1 MIKYTPVSSFADIED
16 ADEYNVYN
24 RIMSIMN
31 TSNSFS
37 PEGDI
42 DLVSDLVF
50 EPTII
55 GEPSIAPK
63 SDVSP
68 DQSIK
73 IDSEGESKLEYTPSP
88 GEDSFKES
96 YLKAIGEEDNMYK
109 FFSLLA
115 KNESG
120 YNPKA
125 KNPNAPAY
133 GYFQFM
139 QDGVR
144 YHNISHYGDVDIDT
158 FLNTPEIQINAARSL
173 ADSFLSHLNE
183 EDLAKMTEK
192 GITRSGALGGMWLGG
207 YGGFKKYLYNDE
219 NISDK
224 HWSPSGAGIDM
235 KTQIKRY
242 NGLFKKGGRIEK
254 ASLGT
259 IFSTDKPR
267 GQRRSGVGVLK
278 NDYYGEDM
286 YDYNSSPIIPDD
298 GHWPSRG
305 DGILLKNSNHPT
317 SFHEYEQSKERG
329 LSLYEDRNGREYTL
343 EEWQVNMPEYL
354 LKGLK
359 KKPYPSYSDDRSHYS
374 YIDKNY
380 NRIKYMWDEL
390 LSAGASPEQAAAIL
404 GNFYQESKLDYSTVR
419 KGNGARGLA
428 QLLGGRKAAY
438 EEYLSLNPYL
448 VDSTETQ
455 IKYLIPIIFGDES
468 NPHGL
473 KNLYRYDIKKG
484 ETKYLP
490 YDSYGIEWN
499 KSQRSAFRNAKT
511 LDDMVVA
518 FENNFER
525 AKGDSMD
532 IRKLAARYIYK
543 IMNK

>member
-55 GEPSIAPK
+55 GDPVITPK
-63 SDVSP
+63 TTTDVSP

-73 IDSEGESKLEYTPSP
+73 VESEGKSKLEYTPNP
-88 GEDSFKES
+88 GEDSFRES
-96 YLKAIGEEDNMYK
+96 YLKAVGEEDDMYK

-125 KNPNAPAY
+125 KNPSAPAY

-144 YHNISHYGDVDIDT
+144 YNNISHYGDVDIDT
-158 FLNTPEIQINAARSL
+158 FLSTPEIQVNAARSL

-183 EDLAKMTEK
+183 GDLAKMAEK

-207 YGGFKKYLYNDE
+207 YGGFKRYLYNDE

-224 HWSPSGAGIDM
+224 HWSSSGAGIDM

-259 IFSTDKPR
+259 IFSTNEPR
-267 GQRRSGVGVLK
+267 GQRRSGVELSSINK
-278 NDYYGEDM
+278 
-286 YDYNSSPIIPDD
+286 SPIPDIDSMYYIPDKFEYVYQPSID
-298 GHWPSRG
+298 DIVSFIVSYEDFKPMPYQLNGQWLIGHGLSDPDLINKYKHTGIPEDVSLREVKKLVNN
-305 DGILLKNSNHPT
+305 ILLNHE
-317 SFHEYEQSKERG
+317 SRLSGFKE
-329 LSLYEDRNGREYTL
+329 LPNNIKFAIADIVYNGYGD
-343 EEWQVNMPEYL
+343 N
-354 LKGLK
+354 
-359 KKPYPSYSDDRSHYS
+359 
-374 YIDKNY
+374 
-380 NRIKYMWDEL
+380 EL
-390 LSAGASPEQAAAIL
+390 LSNNPKSPNLKKAIKIGDINSIIKEMDHSKDAGGWLGVRSAARRAMAL
-404 GNFYQESKLDYSTVR
+404 GEYMWNYKHKDKL
-419 KGNGARGLA
+419 
-428 QLLGGRKAAY
+428 GRHID
-438 EEYLSLNPYL
+438 P
-448 VDSTETQ
+448 
-455 IKYLIPIIFGDES
+455 
-468 NPHGL
+468 
-473 KNLYRYDIKKG
+473 
-484 ETKYLP
+484 
-490 YDSYGIEWN
+490 N
-499 KSQRSAFRNAKT
+499 KSSDF
-511 LDDMVVA
+511 DY
-518 FENNFER
+518 ENSPYV
-525 AKGDSMD
+525 K
-532 IRKLAARYIYK
+532 Y
-543 IMNK
+543 

>member
-16 ADEYNVYN
+16 ADEYNAYN

-31 TSNSFS
+31 ASNSFS

-55 GEPSIAPK
+55 GDPVITPK
-63 SDVSP
+63 TTTDVSP

-73 IDSEGESKLEYTPSP
+73 IESEGKSKLEYTPSP
-88 GEDSFKES
+88 GEDPFKES
-96 YLKAIGEEDNMYK
+96 YLKAVGEEDNMYK

-125 KNPNAPAY
+125 KNPHAPAY

-139 QDGVR
+139 QDGVDH
-144 YHNISHYGDVDIDT
+144 HNISNYGDVDIET

-183 EDLAKMTEK
+183 EDLAKMAEK

-207 YGGFKKYLYNDE
+207 YGGLKRYLYNNE

-259 IFSTDKPR
+259 IFSTNEPR
-267 GQRRSGVGVLK
+267 DQRGSGVELSTI
-278 NDYYGEDM
+278 NNE
-286 YDYNSSPIIPDD
+286 IIPDFSSFYYNIPVPRMHNYKTRRVYDLNQVTKD
-298 GHWPSRG
+298 GDRYYDIIHNRTR
-305 DGILLKNSNHPT
+305 DAKNALK
-317 SFHEYEQSKERG
+317 
-329 LSLYEDRNGREYTL
+329 RNGFVKDLDFLSQILALQSIRETGWIDRHSSNNYGGYTEGEGEDKVKL
-343 EEWQVNMPEYL
+343 SFSSPDEFWDHHISNLNSKWGKSNVRGPWYDAKSL
-354 LKGLK
+354 
-359 KKPYPSYSDDRSHYS
+359 DD
-374 YIDKNY
+374 YINRINNPDLNTTKENYNKYNY
-380 NRIKYMWDEL
+380 NRRIKGESEQYLYAPIWDNK
-390 LSAGASPEQAAAIL
+390 GR
-404 GNFYQESKLDYSTVR
+404 NYLD
-419 KGNGARGLA
+419 
-428 QLLGGRKAAY
+428 
-438 EEYLSLNPYL
+438 
-448 VDSTETQ
+448 
-455 IKYLIPIIFGDES
+455 
-468 NPHGL
+468 
-473 KNLYRYDIKKG
+473 DIK
-484 ETKYLP
+484 
-490 YDSYGIEWN
+490 D
-499 KSQRSAFRNAKT
+499 
-511 LDDMVVA
+511 VV
-518 FENNFER
+518 
-525 AKGDSMD
+525 D
-532 IRKLAARYIYK
+532 RYFYYY
-543 IMNK
+543 NH

>member
-31 TSNSFS
+31 ASNSFS

-42 DLVSDLVF
+42 DLVSDLIF

-55 GEPSIAPK
+55 GEPVITPK
-63 SDVSP
+63 TTTDVSP

-73 IDSEGESKLEYTPSP
+73 IESEGESKLEYTPSP
-88 GEDSFKES
+88 GETPFKES
-96 YLKAIGEEDNMYK
+96 YLKAVGEEDNMYK

-144 YHNISHYGDVDIDT
+144 YNNISHYGDVDIDT
-158 FLNTPEIQINAARSL
+158 FLSTPEIQINAARSL

-183 EDLAKMTEK
+183 EDLAKMAEK

-207 YGGFKKYLYNDE
+207 YGGFKRYLYNDE

-224 HWSPSGAGIDM
+224 HWNPSGAGIDM

-242 NGLFKKGGRIEK
+242 NGLFKKGGSIEK

-259 IFSTDKPR
+259 IFSTNEPR
-267 GQRRSGVGVLK
+267 DQRRSGVGVLK
-278 NDYYGEDM
+278 NDYFGKDK
-286 YDYNSSPIIPDD
+286 YDYSMSPEIPEDG
-298 GHWPSRG
+298 GHWPSRDPYTG
-305 DGILLKNSNHPT
+305 LLLKSKYHPT
-317 SFHEYEQSKERG
+317 INKEYEESKRLG
-329 LSLYEDRNGREYTL
+329 LKLYEDRNGRQYTF
-343 EEWQVNMPEYL
+343 EEWQVNMPEYI

-359 KKPYPSYSDDRSHYS
+359 EIDYPTLPPNPFDDR
-374 YIDKNY
+374 IG
-380 NRIKYMWDEL
+380 KYMDGHTKEN
-390 LSAGASPEQAAAIL
+390 E
-404 GNFYQESKLDYSTVR
+404 YES
-419 KGNGARGLA
+419 
-428 QLLGGRKAAY
+428 
-438 EEYLSLNPYL
+438 
-448 VDSTETQ
+448 
-455 IKYLIPIIFGDES
+455 
-468 NPHGL
+468 
-473 KNLYRYDIKKG
+473 
-484 ETKYLP
+484 YLP
-490 YDSYGIEWN
+490 YSGMI
-499 KSQRSAFRNAKT
+499 KSIAKEFGLPEHLLIHLASTESHFDPNALNTETGASGLMQIMPESMAKYKSDG
-511 LDDMVVA
+511 LWRDDLSDA
-518 FENNFER
+518 ENNIR
-525 AKGDSMD
+525 AGAHILKYFYGVYKDWKKAFMAYKGIAKDKRVPTHPEHD
-532 IRKLAARYIYK
+532 YLIKKNK
-543 IMNK
+543 IDYLMSYVD

>member
-31 TSNSFS
+31 ASNSFS

-55 GEPSIAPK
+55 GEPVITPK
-63 SDVSP
+63 ATTDVSP

-73 IDSEGESKLEYTPSP
+73 DESEGKSKLEYTPNP
-88 GEDSFKES
+88 GEDSFRES
-96 YLKAIGEEDNMYK
+96 YLKAVGEEDDMYK

-120 YNPKA
+120 YDPTA

-144 YHNISHYGDVDIDT
+144 YNNISHYGDVDIDT

-183 EDLAKMTEK
+183 EDLAKMAEK

-207 YGGFKKYLYNDE
+207 YGGLKRYLYNNE

-235 KTQIKRY
+235 ETQIKRY
-242 NGLFKKGGRIEK
+242 NGIFKKGGRIEK

-259 IFSTDKPR
+259 IFSTNEPR
-267 GQRRSGVGVLK
+267 DQRGSGV
-278 NDYYGEDM
+278 EM
-286 YDYNSSPIIPDD
+286 SSINKSSIPDISSMYYIPD
-298 GHWPSRG
+298 KVKDIYQPSIDDLVNFIVSYEDFRPMPYQLKGQWLIGH
-305 DGILLKNSNHPT
+305 
-317 SFHEYEQSKERG
+317 G
-329 LSLYEDRNGREYTL
+329 LSDPALIEKYRHTGIPKDVSLGEVKRLVKKILSSHESRLPGFSELPNNIKFAITDIIYNGYGDNE
-343 EEWQVNMPEYL
+343 L
-354 LKGLK
+354 LAKDPKSPNLK
-359 KKPYPSYSDDRSHYS
+359 EAIKAGDIDSIIKEMNHSKTAGGWLGIRSAA
-374 YIDKNY
+374 
-380 NRIKYMWDEL
+380 RRAMALGEYMWDYKYKDSL
-390 LSAGASPEQAAAIL
+390 GRHINPFKSHDKDYMTSP
-404 GNFYQESKLDYSTVR
+404 YVDYI
-419 KGNGARGLA
+419 N
-428 QLLGGRKAAY
+428 
-438 EEYLSLNPYL
+438 
-448 VDSTETQ
+448 
-455 IKYLIPIIFGDES
+455 
-468 NPHGL
+468 
-473 KNLYRYDIKKG
+473 
-484 ETKYLP
+484 
-490 YDSYGIEWN
+490 
-499 KSQRSAFRNAKT
+499 
-511 LDDMVVA
+511 M
-518 FENNFER
+518 
-525 AKGDSMD
+525 
-532 IRKLAARYIYK
+532 
-543 IMNK
+543 